1 MTHGQD
7 LHVKSYIV
15 EIAGVRVSIPVAFK
29 QYLEGQGEFPGGPVV
44 KTQHFHCRGMGSV
57 PGWGTKIPYAESHGQ
72 K

>member
-1 MTHGQD
+1 MENDTQD

-44 KTQHFHCRGMGSV
+44 KTQHFPCRGHECY
-57 PGWGTKIPYAESHGQ
+57 PWWEI
-72 K
+72 